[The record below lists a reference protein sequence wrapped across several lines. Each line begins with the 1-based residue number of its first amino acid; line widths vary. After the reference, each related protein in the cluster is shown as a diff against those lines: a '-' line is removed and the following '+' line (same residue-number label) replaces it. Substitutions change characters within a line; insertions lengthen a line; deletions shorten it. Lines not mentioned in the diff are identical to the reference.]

1 MKLWRQYHLTYDQT
15 HDVAKDV
22 RRAPAI
28 ERPKTRTR
36 VVARRPREEERQ
48 RRAHAYRLR
57 GTRGLLIKTLFQTG
71 AWVSELMNITA
82 DEVFVEAQMLL
93 IANATGGRSRS
104 VPILPQL
111 AQELRTHLGQQRGAL
126 RTRQW
131 AGGDPRLWSCTARTT
146 PWRGQAH
153 EPHRWAVT
161 AAPGPRHDRPWR
173 AATPPME
180 QGSSPG
186 RWA

>member
-104 VPILPQL
+104 
-111 AQELRTHLGQQRGAL
+111 
-126 RTRQW
+126 
-131 AGGDPRLWSCTARTT
+131 
-146 PWRGQAH
+146 
-153 EPHRWAVT
+153 
-161 AAPGPRHDRPWR
+161 
-173 AATPPME
+173 
-180 QGSSPG
+180 
-186 RWA
+186 